1 VQKDFYNLEKEENL
15 IEKTCRKLNINQK
28 ELAEKI
34 GFSVTSVS
42 NWRNGKKQISK
53 NVIKTLEILSD
64 CEDLKIEYELFRKS
78 ILIKN

>member
-1 VQKDFYNLEKEENL
+1 LEKEENL

-78 ILIKN
+78 VLIKN

>member
-1 VQKDFYNLEKEENL
+1 VKKDFYNLEKEENL

-78 ILIKN
+78 VLIKN